1 MAVKITGLPDD
12 EDAQRKAFR
21 EKDAL
26 KHLAHPNIVR
36 CVPGLRVK
44 HTPVRQA
51 RIVMLSATVRGGN
64 YILIL
69 FLGLERTVSKVP
81 ERDRHSVVRRLS

>member
-26 KHLAHPNIVR
+26 KHLAHANIVR
-36 CVPGLRVK
+36 CVPGL
-44 HTPVRQA
+44 
-51 RIVMLSATVRGGN
+51 S
-64 YILIL
+64 
-69 FLGLERTVSKVP
+69 
-81 ERDRHSVVRRLS
+81 